1 MDEMTEKNKF
11 LLNSVELVNKN
22 NKIDLDL
29 YLKYNVKR
37 GLRNQDGSGV
47 LVGLTKIGDVHGYII
62 DENELVPVEG
72 RLRYRGI
79 SIEDIIKGFQKEKRF
94 GFEETSYLLLFGQL
108 PIKTELEYFT
118 RFLDENRMLPSG
130 FIENMI
136 LKSPSSDIMNKL
148 ARSVLALYSYDPHAE
163 ERSLKNNIYQ
173 CIKLIALFPTMIAY
187 AYQAKSHYF
196 NGKSLFIH
204 KPKPQLSTAENF
216 LHLIRHDSTYTRLE
230 AEVLDLALVLHAE
243 HGGGNNS
250 TFTIHVVSSSDTD
263 IYSVIAAAV
272 GSLKGSLHGGANI
285 KVFEMMKDIMKNIK
299 DWEDRNQIE
308 HYLEKIVQK
317 KAGDKSGLIY
327 GMGHAVYTLSD
338 PRAVLFREKIRE
350 LAEEKGLMNEFK
362 LYTLVEQIAPVV
374 LKKNKKSKK
383 PISPNVDFYSGF
395 VYNLLD
401 ISQELYTPLFAMARI
416 AGWSAHRIEELVNS
430 GKIIRPAYKHITL
443 KNEYIPLDK
452 RGADKQ
458 TNL

>member
-11 LLNSVELVNKN
+11 LLNLVDTVEKN
-22 NKIDLDL
+22 NKIELDL
-29 YLKYNVKR
+29 YTKYNVKR

-62 DENELVPVEG
+62 DENEIVPVEG

-79 SIEDIIKGFQKEKRF
+79 KIDDIINGIQKEKRF
-94 GFEETSYLLLFGQL
+94 GFEETSYLLLFGKL
-108 PIKTELEYFT
+108 PTRPELDFFT
-118 RFLDENRMLPSG
+118 RMLNENRMLPGG

-148 ARSVLALYSYDPHAE
+148 ARCVLALYSYDPHAE
-163 ERSLKNNIYQ
+163 DRSLKNNIYQ
-173 CIKLIALFPTMIAY
+173 SIKLIALFPTMIAY

-204 KPKPQLSTAENF
+204 IPKPELGTAENF
-216 LHLIRHDSTYTRLE
+216 LHLIRHDSAYTSLE

-263 IYSVIAAAV
+263 VYSVIAAAV

-285 KVFEMMKDIMKNIK
+285 KVFEMMKDIMKHVKN
-299 DWEDRNQIE
+299 WEDEQQIE
-308 HYLEKIVQK
+308 HYLTKIIQK

-338 PRAVLFREKIRE
+338 PRAVLFREKIKE
-350 LAEEKGLMNEFK
+350 LAEEKDLMDEFK
-362 LYTLVEQIAPVV
+362 LYTNVEKIAPEV
-374 LKKNKKSKK
+374 LKKSKKSKK

-395 VYNLLD
+395 VYNLLN
-401 ISQELYTPLFAMARI
+401 IPQELYTPLFAMARI
-416 AGWSAHRIEELVNS
+416 AGWSAHRIEEIVNG
-430 GKIIRPAYKHITL
+430 GKIIRPAYKHVTV
-443 KNEYIPLDK
+443 KNEYVALDD
-452 RGADKQ
+452 RQ
-458 TNL
+458 ET